1 MMVSFQ
7 QPTYS
12 TTENNSVQVCAVLF
26 PEADIQV
33 SAGFI
38 ISEGTAQ
45 LATDFTLSL
54 STQVLTFDAGDIQT
68 CVTVAAINDSL
79 LEEDEDFTLTLQSNN
94 TFVGI
99 SSIVGST
106 VITIP
111 NQNCKSV
118 TSMMCI

>member
-1 MMVSFQ
+1 MVSFQ

-12 TTENNSVQVCAVLF
+12 TTESNSVQVCAVLF

-54 STQVLTFDAGDIQT
+54 STQVLTFEAGDIQT